1 MYKGI
6 LTPGLFCYS
15 HAEIANMANNTIQT
29 PVINISN
36 DSDFICM
43 EIRAIFN
50 KAAVTTGGIFVQ
62 LSLASGE
69 LFSNVA
75 LDAKAFAAG
84 EAGANVYNG
93 YPIRLAEGT
102 RIPAN
107 STINVQ
113 VNNQTDNAI
122 DFQLQLWGYKVE
134 KVN

>member
-15 HAEIANMANNTIQT
+15 HAEIVNMANNTIQT

-36 DSDFICM
+36 DSDFELF

-50 KAAVTTGGIFVQ
+50 KAAATTGGIFIQ

-75 LDAKAFAAG
+75 IDAKSFAAG
-84 EAGANVYNG
+84 EAGANVYGG
-93 YPIRLAEGT
+93 YPIRLPVNT

-113 VNNQTDNAI
+113 VNNLTDNAI
-122 DFQLQLWGYKVE
+122 DFQIQLWGFKVE
-134 KVN
+134 KAN

>member
-15 HAEIANMANNTIQT
+15 HAEIVNMANNTIQT

-36 DSDFICM
+36 DSDFECF
-43 EIRAIFN
+43 EIRGLFN
-50 KAAVTTGGIFVQ
+50 KAAVTTGAILLQ

-75 LDAKAFAAG
+75 IDAKSFSAG
-84 EAGANVYNG
+84 EAGANIYPG
-93 YPIRLAEGT
+93 YPIRLPENV

-113 VNNQTDNAI
+113 VNNQTDAAI
-122 DFQLQLWGYKVE
+122 DFQVQLWGYKVE
-134 KVN
+134 KAA